1 MGFLYLG
8 AAFALAVAAYALRQ
22 IGRQPL
28 GNPAEVIAGGGPPEG
43 ESVLVCL
50 GDSITQ
56 GGLGA
61 DWVDGLRRR
70 LGDGVLVVNGGVG
83 GQVTWSLRQR
93 LDEVEQCRPSAIAL
107 MVGSNDAVSSLG
119 DRWAAYYER
128 SLKLP
133 EAPTEGWF
141 AEQYDALVA
150 ELTAIAPRLL
160 CLTLPPLGEDPDSP
174 AEAVVQRY
182 NELIRA
188 SAAQHGA
195 DLFDVHTTLGQL
207 LTQAGVSRGPAFVG
221 SLSKFVS
228 WTMGSAIQHYVLG
241 RSWDRV
247 AQRRGL
253 VLTADTIHPSDRAGK
268 AIVDLVQPWVEASL
282 GNDNQDLGQGTP

>member
-1 MGFLYLG
+1 M
-8 AAFALAVAAYALRQ
+8 LAT
-22 IGRQPL
+22 
-28 GNPAEVIAGGGPPEG
+28 G
-43 ESVLVCL
+43 ELPVERPTLVCL

-61 DWVDGLRRR
+61 DWVGGLRRR

-93 LDEVEQCRPSAIAL
+93 LDEVARCRPAAITL
-107 MVGSNDAVSSLG
+107 MVGSNDAVGSLG

-133 EAPTEGWF
+133 QPPIESWF

-150 ELTAIAPRLL
+150 ELAAITPRLA
-160 CLTLPPLGEDPDSP
+160 CMTLAPLGEDPGSS
-174 AEAVVQRY
+174 AGAVVQRY
-182 NELIRA
+182 NELIRV
-188 SAAQHGA
+188 SAARHGA
-195 DLFDVHTTLGQL
+195 DVLDVHATLREL
-207 LTQAGVSRGPAFVG
+207 LTQAGVGHGPAFVG

-228 WTMGSAIQHYVLG
+228 WMMGSAIGHPVLG

-253 VLTADTIHPSDRAGK
+253 VLTSDTIHPSDRAGE
-268 AIVDLVQPWVEASL
+268 AIVDLVEPWAQVAL
-282 GNDNQDLGQGTP
+282 GNDIDPSGESRR

>member
-1 MGFLYLG
+1 MYLG
-8 AAFALAVAAYALRQ
+8 AAVALAAAAYALRQ
-22 IGRQPL
+22 IGGQPP
-28 GNPAEVIAGGGPPEG
+28 GNPAEVIAGGGPPDG
-43 ESVLVCL
+43 KSVLVCL

-70 LGDGVLVVNGGVG
+70 LGDGVLVVNAGVG
-83 GQVTWSLRQR
+83 GQVTWNLRQR

-107 MVGSNDAVSSLG
+107 MVGSNDAVGSLG

-188 SAAQHGA
+188 SAARHGA
-195 DLFDVHTTLGQL
+195 DLLDVHQTLGQL
-207 LTQAGVSRGPAFVG
+207 LTQADVSRGPAFVG
-221 SLSKFVS
+221 GLSKFVL
-228 WTMGSAIQHYVLG
+228 WTMGSAFQHYVFG

-282 GNDNQDLGQGTP
+282 GNGNQDLEQGTP

>member
-1 MGFLYLG
+1 MGFVYLG
-8 AAFALAVAAYALRQ
+8 AAVALAVAAYALRQ
-22 IGRQPL
+22 VAGQPT
-28 GNPAEVIAGGGPPEG
+28 GSPAQVMAGGGPPEG

-61 DWVDGLRRR
+61 DWVDELRRR
-70 LGDGVLVVNGGVG
+70 LGDEALVVNGGVG

-93 LDEVEQCRPSAIAL
+93 LDEVEQCRPSAIVL
-107 MVGSNDAVSSLG
+107 MVGSNDAVGSLG

-128 SLKLP
+128 SLRLP
-133 EAPTEGWF
+133 EAPSEGWF
-141 AEQYDALVA
+141 AEQYDSLVA
-150 ELTAIAPRLL
+150 ELTAFAPRLL

-182 NELIRA
+182 NEVIRA
-188 SAAQHGA
+188 SAAHHGA
-195 DLFDVHTTLGQL
+195 DLLDVHATMGQL

-221 SLSKFVS
+221 SLSKFVAWS
-228 WTMGSAIQHYVLG
+228 VSSAIQHHVLG

-253 VLTADTIHPSDRAGK
+253 VLTGDTIHPSDHAGR
-268 AIVDLVQPWVEASL
+268 AIVDLVEPWVRSALDAEEGDPGGS
-282 GNDNQDLGQGTP
+282 QS